1 MPSADDAERVRM
13 SNMADGPVAMDIPQT
28 MILNMNGKYFIF
40 FDCNIVCFYF
50 HEKIPWSLIY
60 RC

>member
-28 MILNMNGKYFIF
+28 MLLNMNGADGDVECK
-40 FDCNIVCFYF
+40 IVAPRYDFT
-50 HEKIPWSLIY
+50 
-60 RC
+60 

>member
-40 FDCNIVCFYF
+40 FLM
-50 HEKIPWSLIY
+50 LIY
-60 RC
+60 SMFLFSRKNSLVSYI

>member
-40 FDCNIVCFYF
+40 FLNVIYSRFLF
-50 HEKIPWSLIY
+50 SRKNSLVSYI
-60 RC
+60 

>member
-28 MILNMNGKYFIF
+28 MILNMNGKYYVFITDFTF
-40 FDCNIVCFYF
+40 F
-50 HEKIPWSLIY
+50 
-60 RC
+60 

>member
-40 FDCNIVCFYF
+40 FLNVLYSRFLF
-50 HEKIPWSLIY
+50 SRKNSLVSYI
-60 RC
+60 

>member
-28 MILNMNGKYFIF
+28 MILNMNGKYYVFITDFIF
-40 FDCNIVCFYF
+40 FKCYIIFIF
-50 HEKIPWSLIY
+50 TKKMFGF
-60 RC
+60 